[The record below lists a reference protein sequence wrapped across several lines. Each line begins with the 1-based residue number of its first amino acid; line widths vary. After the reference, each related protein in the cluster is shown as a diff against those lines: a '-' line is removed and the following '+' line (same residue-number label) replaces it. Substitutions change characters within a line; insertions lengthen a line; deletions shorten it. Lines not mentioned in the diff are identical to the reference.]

1 MKKLSFIKQENRL
14 KKSVALYLIAPITA
28 AILTGCTEAP
38 AMTADK
44 SPRPIQVMQL
54 NALDSTSIK
63 RFSGVLESA
72 DSANLAFRVPGTIT
86 EILFNAGDTIQ
97 QGQVIAR
104 LDPNDYQVTVLELDA
119 RLAEAKA
126 AHKLATIELKRV
138 KQATGDNAIAEVNL
152 DRAISGY
159 ERSKAMVQVVQQNL
173 KKAQDALSYTELK
186 APFDGVIGHRF
197 FEQFEQA
204 APGIPAFTLHQ
215 PNQLQAVID
224 VPENL
229 ANQFISMKRAQIRQS
244 QSQQSQQSQ
253 SNSELQQIERTS
265 QQQVNVSWYG
275 SQQSIPATLK
285 EISTIP
291 DPIKQTFTVIFLLSN
306 TDDSLLAGKAIQLD
320 VPFQQINS
328 QYCVPY
334 SSLITS
340 NDQQSIFLIKDN
352 IAVQTPVSVNALN
365 ANKACITGELQ
376 AGDKVVTAGV
386 HFLETG
392 IQVGKTETI
401 NITQ

>member
-1 MKKLSFIKQENRL
+1 MKNLSLIKQESRF
-14 KKSVALYLIAPITA
+14 KKKLALCLIAPITA
-28 AILTGCTEAP
+28 AILSGCTDAP

-44 SPRPIQVMQL
+44 SPRPIQVIQL
-54 NALDSTSIK
+54 NALDSTSVK

-72 DSANLAFRVPGTIT
+72 DSANLAFRIPGTIT
-86 EILFNAGDTIQ
+86 EILFNAGDTIL

-138 KQATGDNAIAEVNL
+138 KQATRDNAIAEVNL

-229 ANQFISMKRAQIRQS
+229 ANQFISMKRAQIQQRQS
-244 QSQQSQQSQ
+244 QD
-253 SNSELQQIERTS
+253 NNELQQTEHTS

-291 DPIKQTFTVIFLLSN
+291 DPIKQTFTVTFLLSN

-320 VPFQQINS
+320 VPFQQMNN

-334 SSLITS
+334 SSLISS
-340 NDQQSIFLIKDN
+340 NDQQSVFLVKDN
-352 IAVQTPVSVNALN
+352 IAVQTPISVNALN

>member
-1 MKKLSFIKQENRL
+1 MKNLSLIKQESRF
-14 KKSVALYLIAPITA
+14 KKKLALCLVAPITA
-28 AILTGCTEAP
+28 AILSGCTDAP

-44 SPRPIQVMQL
+44 SPRPIQVIQL
-54 NALDSTSIK
+54 KALDSTSVK

-86 EILFNAGDTIQ
+86 EILFNAGDTIL

-126 AHKLATIELKRV
+126 AHKLAALELKRV

-173 KKAQDALSYTELK
+173 RKAQDALSYTELK

-197 FEQFEQA
+197 FDQFEQA
-204 APGIPAFTLHQ
+204 APGIPAFALHQ

-229 ANQFISMKRAQIRQS
+229 ANQFISIKRAQIQQRQS
-244 QSQQSQQSQ
+244 QP
-253 SNSELQQIERTS
+253 QI
-265 QQQVNVSWYG
+265 NVSWYG

-291 DPIKQTFTVIFLLSN
+291 DPIKQTFTVTFLLSQ
-306 TDDSLLAGKAIQLD
+306 TDDSLLAGKAIQLN
-320 VPFQQINS
+320 VPFQQMNN

-334 SSLITS
+334 SSLISS
-340 NDQQSIFLIKDN
+340 NNQQSVFLVKDN

-365 ANKACITGELQ
+365 ANKACITGKLQ

-401 NITQ
+401 KITQ

>member
-1 MKKLSFIKQENRL
+1 MKNLSPIKQESRFKNKL
-14 KKSVALYLIAPITA
+14 ALYLIAPITA
-28 AILTGCTEAP
+28 AILSGCTEAP

-54 NALDSTSIK
+54 NALDSTSVK

-86 EILFNAGDTIQ
+86 DILFNAGDTIK

-204 APGIPAFTLHQ
+204 APGIPAITLHQ

-229 ANQFISMKRAQIRQS
+229 ANQFISMKRAQIRQN
-244 QSQQSQQSQ
+244 Q
-253 SNSELQQIERTS
+253 SNSELQQIEHTS

-291 DPIKQTFTVIFLLSN
+291 DPIKQTFTVTFLLSN

-320 VPFQQINS
+320 VPFKQINS

-334 SSLITS
+334 SSLISS
-340 NDQQSIFLIKDN
+340 NDQQSIFLIKNN
-352 IAVQTPVSVNALN
+352 IAVKTPVSVNALN

>member
-1 MKKLSFIKQENRL
+1 MKNLSFIKQESRF
-14 KKSVALYLIAPITA
+14 KKKLALCLVAPITA
-28 AILTGCTEAP
+28 AILSGCTDAP

-44 SPRPIQVMQL
+44 SLRPIQVIQL

-63 RFSGVLESA
+63 HFSGVLESA

-86 EILFNAGDTIQ
+86 EILFNAGDTIL

-126 AHKLATIELKRV
+126 AHKLAALELKRV

-173 KKAQDALSYTELK
+173 RKAQDALSYTELK

-197 FEQFEQA
+197 FDQFEQA
-204 APGIPAFTLHQ
+204 APGIPAFALHQ

-229 ANQFISMKRAQIRQS
+229 ANQFISIKRAQIQQRQS
-244 QSQQSQQSQ
+244 QP
-253 SNSELQQIERTS
+253 QI
-265 QQQVNVSWYG
+265 NVSWYG

-291 DPIKQTFTVIFLLSN
+291 DPIKQTFTVTFLLSQ

-320 VPFQQINS
+320 VPFQQMNN

-334 SSLITS
+334 SSLISS
-340 NDQQSIFLIKDN
+340 NDQQSVFLVKDN

-365 ANKACITGELQ
+365 ANKACITGKLQ

>member
-1 MKKLSFIKQENRL
+1 MKNLSLIKQESRF
-14 KKSVALYLIAPITA
+14 KKKLALCLVAPITA
-28 AILTGCTEAP
+28 AILSGCTDAP

-44 SPRPIQVMQL
+44 SPRPIQVIQL
-54 NALDSTSIK
+54 KALDSTSVK

-86 EILFNAGDTIQ
+86 EILFNAGDTIL

-126 AHKLATIELKRV
+126 AHKLAALELKRV

-173 KKAQDALSYTELK
+173 RKAQDALSYTELK

-197 FEQFEQA
+197 FDQFEQA
-204 APGIPAFTLHQ
+204 APGIPAFSLHQ

-229 ANQFISMKRAQIRQS
+229 ANQFISIKRAQIQQRQS
-244 QSQQSQQSQ
+244 QG
-253 SNSELQQIERTS
+253 NSDLQQTEHTN
-265 QQQVNVSWYG
+265 QQQINVSWYG

-291 DPIKQTFTVIFLLSN
+291 DPIKQTFTATFLLSQ

-320 VPFQQINS
+320 VPFQQMNN

-334 SSLITS
+334 SSLISS
-340 NDQQSIFLIKDN
+340 NNQQSVFLVKDN

-365 ANKACITGELQ
+365 ANKACITGKLQ

-401 NITQ
+401 KITQ